1 MIVLYATPLSHFS
14 RKVRLLLDSFQLP
27 YQFVDIGNVAQSDR
41 QVFGNNPLM
50 KVPAL
55 TDGERWF
62 VESDHIAQYLV
73 LTYDPQDRY
82 RVFEKDWSRLNIRAV
97 MNGIMQEEVKLILA
111 ERAGVPVQDYSFFR
125 KSRQAIVQGMEW
137 LEQHASEFDS
147 QKPGYL
153 EFHLVC
159 LLEHLM
165 YYKIVDLNTPQLQ
178 QICEQLAKNKTIH
191 QTSPAVLKGKV
202 S

>member
-14 RKVRLLLDSFQLP
+14 RKVRLLLDSFQLT
-27 YQFVDIGNVAQSDR
+27 YQFVDVGNVAQSDQ

-62 VESDHIAQYLV
+62 IESDHIAQYLV
-73 LTYDPQDRY
+73 RTYDPQDRF
-82 RVFEKDWSRLNIRAV
+82 RVCEKDWSRLNMRAV

-111 ERAGVPVQDYSFFR
+111 ERTGVPVQDYSFFR
-125 KSRQAIVQGMEW
+125 KTRQAIIQGLEW

-147 QKPGYL
+147 LQPGYL

-165 YYKIVDLNTPQLQ
+165 YYKIVDLHTPQLQ
-178 QICEQLAKNKTIH
+178 KICEQLAKNKTIH
-191 QTSPAVLKGKV
+191 QTSPAVLKGKI